1 MRAYSILLFLC
12 AAGFVC
18 ETHAGDEI
26 AITLHHSGAALE
38 HLVVLGDVA
47 DVDTPNAELQ
57 QKLEEIDLW
66 EFKDGDPQDASLARN
81 LIQTRLLLAGY
92 SESDLRWRGADE
104 CVVRRGRNIQA
115 SASRESRPRPRLSQ
129 HVRLTDVNLE
139 AALQERIA
147 YAVDLA
153 DEDVKVHLTNPCF
166 SRVLAKEHLGQ
177 MGKIELTIPNRPQP
191 GRVTVG
197 VRVLTDLKLLATI
210 QTQVDLSLRRPIL
223 TAKSDLPRGTRISE
237 TDLVERPQWLTRAEA
252 HPRQSDAVG
261 AVLSRDVFEGQGL
274 KVADLV
280 HRPAAAP
287 GDPSIVIKARDKVS
301 VTARKG
307 PLAIS
312 MQNAQ
317 STEQGR
323 VGEWIS
329 VRNIESGK
337 IVFARVVGPGEVE
350 ILLK

>member
-1 MRAYSILLFLC
+1 MRALAILLLLS

-18 ETHAGDEI
+18 EASAGDEI
-26 AITLHHSGAALE
+26 TITLHHSGAALE

-66 EFKDGDPQDASLARN
+66 EFKDGESQDASLARN

-92 SESDLRWRGADE
+92 SQNDLRWRGAEE

-129 HVRLTDVNLE
+129 HVRLTDMNLE
-139 AALQERIA
+139 SALQERIA
-147 YAVDLA
+147 DAVDLEV
-153 DEDVKVHLTNPCF
+153 EDVKVHLTNPCF
-166 SRVLAKEHLGQ
+166 SRTLAKEHLGQ
-177 MGKIELTIPNRPQP
+177 MGKLELTIPNRPQP

-261 AVLSRDVFEGQGL
+261 AVLSRDVLEGQGL

-280 HRPAAAP
+280 HRPAAAA